1 MIGAISERPV
11 ISLAGVS
18 LVRRTHEEYSHDLK
32 ASVFAFVEGRYRKAP
47 RKTVLDGVDL
57 AVPAGARVGI
67 IGPNGAGKSTILKV
81 IAGIL
86 APTAGTV
93 WTTGRIAPL
102 LELGAGFEPDLSVAE
117 NVVSYGVLLGGS
129 RAEALEKL
137 ESILA
142 YAELEEY
149 RNYPVRALSSG
160 MLARLGFAVATDVDP
175 DVVILDEILTVGD
188 ELFRKKSRRR
198 IEGFLKRGITSLVV
212 SHEMQTI
219 RETCDRVVWVERG
232 RVRLAG
238 EVESTIA
245 AYLESID
252 EVAQRMVRAR
262 YSQRRS
268 GAASVAD

>member
-1 MIGAISERPV
+1 VTEAVSERAV
-11 ISLAGVS
+11 ISLSGVS

-32 ASVFAFVEGRYRKAP
+32 ASAFAFVEGRYRKSL

-57 AVPAGARVGI
+57 DVPAGAKVGI

-86 APTAGTV
+86 APTAGSV

-102 LELGAGFEPDLSVAE
+102 LELGAGFEPDLSVTE
-117 NVVSYGVLLGGS
+117 NIVSYGVLLGGS
-129 RAEALEKL
+129 RAETLRKV

-198 IEGFLKRGITSLVV
+198 IEGFLKRGITTLIV

-238 EVESTIA
+238 GVESTIA
-245 AYLESID
+245 AYLDSID
-252 EVAQRMVRAR
+252 EVALRMVRAR
-262 YSQRRS
+262 YSQRLN